1 MVVDGEID
9 VVVEALEPIEE
20 LMVLVISGDVEAL
33 LSQ

>member
-1 MVVDGEID
+1 MVVEEETD

-20 LMVLVISGDVEAL
+20 LMVLVISGDVEAS